1 MRDTS
6 RTIDRRT
13 FLGGATAAVL
23 GAGVGHLSPLSAQQA
38 RPWSDGRKVLFITVD
53 GFGPEYLRVS
63 DMPNL
68 KRIAAAGVLA
78 EGECVIPSL
87 TNVNNASVI
96 TASFP
101 ADHGI
106 TGNYYYDRRTGAGTF
121 MESEEFLLR
130 PTILEEAVRR
140 GLRTGF
146 VTSKAKLMFLGRGAT
161 LADSAEAPATELA
174 SVIGPA
180 QDVYSAEINYWCFR
194 SARYLLGERDFDLVY
209 LATTDYMMHT
219 YPPGDERSLAHL
231 RQVDD
236 LLGQI
241 LNDHERLEVY
251 LTADHG
257 MSAKRDAIDIGRI
270 MNGRGIRG
278 EAVPVIRDRYVA
290 HHSNLGGACYVY
302 LEEERDVERTFDL
315 LRELPGV
322 EEIFLKAD
330 AAREFRL
337 HADRIGD
344 IFLLGEQ
351 SVVFGSLPQD
361 REEVDIRSHGSRHE
375 RVIPVIAYGRSFDPS
390 LYRRNVDLTRN
401 FDWEA

>member
-1 MRDTS
+1 M
-6 RTIDRRT
+6 
-13 FLGGATAAVL
+13 
-23 GAGVGHLSPLSAQQA
+23 
-38 RPWSDGRKVLFITVD
+38 
-53 GFGPEYLRVS
+53 
-63 DMPNL
+63 
-68 KRIAAAGVLA
+68 
-78 EGECVIPSL
+78 EGQSVIPSL

-106 TGNYYYDRRTGAGTF
+106 TGNYYYDRRTGTGTF

-130 PTILEEAVRR
+130 PTILEEARRR
-140 GLRTGF
+140 GLRAGF
-146 VTSKAKLMFLGRGAT
+146 VTSKEKLMFLGRGAE
-161 LADSAEAPATELA
+161 LADSAEKPVTELA
-174 SVIGPA
+174 SAIGPA
-180 QDVYSAEINYWCFR
+180 QDVYSAEINFWCFR
-194 SARYLLGERDFDLVY
+194 AARYLLKDKDFDLVY

-219 YPPGDERSLAHL
+219 YPPEDERSHAHL

-257 MSAKRDAIDIGRI
+257 MNAKSEAIDIGRI

-302 LEEERDVERTFDL
+302 LESEADVERTFDL

-322 EEIFLKAD
+322 EEIFLKTD
-330 AAREFRL
+330 AAQQFRL
-337 HADRIGD
+337 HPDRIGD

-351 SVVFGSLPQD
+351 QVVFGSLPQE
-361 REEVDIRSHGSRHE
+361 REAVNIRSHGSRHE
-375 RVIPVIAYGRSFDPS
+375 RVIPVIAYGRSFDVS
-390 LYRRNVDLTRN
+390 LYGRNVDLTRN
-401 FDWEA
+401 FAWEG